1 MIPVLKCETHY
12 VKVLEQ
18 MPLAIK
24 VVSNNSRGGG
34 GNNIYKTYSAGL
46 YSAGKESTCNVGDLG
61 PIPGLG
67 RSLGEGKG
75 WLPTPVFWPGEFHE
89 RV

>member
-24 VVSNNSRGGG
+24 VVSNNSWGGG
-34 GNNIYKTYSAGL
+34 GNNIYKT